1 MEELIKFWKYI
12 KKLYDAEEIADV
24 AEDFDFD
31 TKRFTKAK
39 LSKLT
44 EEEIDV
50 LFGELIDFVMDGMGM
65 DNYGDIH
72 DMLTDIGLG
81 EERIAEILS

>member
-1 MEELIKFWKYI
+1 MEALIKFWKYI
-12 KKLYDAEEIADV
+12 KKLGEAEEIADI

-31 TKRFTKAK
+31 TKQFIKAK

-44 EEEIDV
+44 EGEMDA

-65 DNYGDIH
+65 DNYGEIH
-72 DMLTDIGLG
+72 DMLTSIGLSK
-81 EERIAEILS
+81 ERIAEILS